1 MYTGATNDVN
11 RRIHEHNN
19 TRKASKYTRS
29 RRPVTLVWS
38 SIFMPRSN
46 AYRLERHIK
55 SLDKKKKEEIV
66 ANNTDVF
73 NDFDFS

>member
-1 MYTGATNDVN
+1 
-11 RRIHEHNN
+11 
-19 TRKASKYTRS
+19 
-29 RRPVTLVWS
+29 
-38 SIFMPRSN
+38 MPRSN